1 MNFLLLNQKY
11 FEKIMCRKRE
21 KISIKFNYFPPAII
35 LKNIDIPT
43 ADTPSQML
51 QIIIPGPVGLDI
63 VGMRSIVD
71 DDLSVI
77 RVGWEIKSV
86 KL

>member
-21 KISIKFNYFPPAII
+21 KISIKFNYFPPAIN
-35 LKNIDIPT
+35 LKDIDSPT

-51 QIIIPGPVGLDI
+51 ELWDPDNNTWAGW
-63 VGMRSIVD
+63 
-71 DDLSVI
+71 I
-77 RVGWEIKSV
+77 RYRRNEIDC
-86 KL
+86 